1 MNNSIILV
9 DDDAQFV
16 DSFKNEAFARG
27 ITVSP
32 KSSLDGLKQLLP
44 AYAHKYAAIVL
55 DIKCLLKDDQ
65 AKEDASF
72 ITAALKYLDST
83 IPRFPR
89 FILTGDESEFD
100 TLKRYYTEEKMFIKK
115 PDDQDK
121 LLDELAYCVQNA
133 NLLKIKREH
142 QPVFEIFDL
151 GKMNDTA
158 EQLLIEILTKGLEE
172 KDYRQFK
179 GILAN
184 VRSMQEAVYKSINLR
199 NVVVVPNN
207 MFRPNGMIKF
217 NELMRHLCGGA
228 IPPMHPNGRVYQ
240 TSTIYH
246 LANSLY
252 WSCGEY
258 IHEDPNRTYF
268 ISEYTIKSLI
278 NNLLELIIWAKQ
290 Y

>member
-1 MNNSIILV
+1 
-9 DDDAQFV
+9 
-16 DSFKNEAFARG
+16 
-27 ITVSP
+27 
-32 KSSLDGLKQLLP
+32 
-44 AYAHKYAAIVL
+44 
-55 DIKCLLKDDQ
+55 
-65 AKEDASF
+65 
-72 ITAALKYLDST
+72 
-83 IPRFPR
+83 
-89 FILTGDESEFD
+89 
-100 TLKRYYTEEKMFIKK
+100 
-115 PDDQDK
+115 
-121 LLDELAYCVQNA
+121 
-133 NLLKIKREH
+133 
-142 QPVFEIFDL
+142 L

>member
-1 MNNSIILV
+1 MKSSIILV

-65 AKEDASF
+65 TKEDASF

-89 FILTGDESEFD
+89 FILTSDESEFD
-100 TLKRYYTEEKMFIKK
+100 TLKKYYTEEKMFIKK
-115 PDDQDK
+115 PNDQDK

-184 VRSMQEAVYKSINLR
+184 VR
-199 NVVVVPNN
+199 
-207 MFRPNGMIKF
+207 
-217 NELMRHLCGGA
+217 
-228 IPPMHPNGRVYQ
+228 
-240 TSTIYH
+240 
-246 LANSLY
+246 
-252 WSCGEY
+252 
-258 IHEDPNRTYF
+258 
-268 ISEYTIKSLI
+268 
-278 NNLLELIIWAKQ
+278 
-290 Y
+290 